1 MKSIGNSLLTLAL
14 LVPAVYANPTFDG
27 HTLHIPFIDTKDQA
41 GVYQS
46 IEMQPVDSNLWRLV
60 QVDEGVLHQGL
71 QTVEVLKTDTAP
83 VQVFLIISGMHSS
96 SCDEIGNVASRYD
109 AATSTLVVNLYYQP
123 FGEGACTGVF
133 RPFEHVMALP
143 VFGVLAGEYKV
154 LVNGTYEAP
163 FELLEDNKLD
173 RP

>member
-1 MKSIGNSLLTLAL
+1 MKSIRKLPLLLAFAI
-14 LVPAVYANPTFDG
+14 PAVYANPTFDG
-27 HTLHIPFIDTKDQA
+27 HTLHIPSIDTKDQV

-46 IEMQPVDSNLWRLV
+46 IELQPVDNNLWRLA
-60 QVDEGVLHQGL
+60 QVDEGVLHQGI
-71 QTVEVLKTDTAP
+71 QTVEVLKADTSP
-83 VQVFLIISGMHSS
+83 VQAFLIVSGMHSS
-96 SCDEIGNVASRYD
+96 SCDEIGNVASRFD
-109 AATSTLVVNLYYQP
+109 AATSTLVVNLYYEP

-143 VFGVLAGEYKV
+143 VFGVPAGEYKV
-154 LVNGTYEAP
+154 LVNGTHQAQ